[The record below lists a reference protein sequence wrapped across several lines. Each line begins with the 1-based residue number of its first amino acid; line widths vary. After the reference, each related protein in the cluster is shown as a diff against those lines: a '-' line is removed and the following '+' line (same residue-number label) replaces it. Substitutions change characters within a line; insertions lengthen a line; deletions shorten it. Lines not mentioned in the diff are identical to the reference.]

1 MEGAGPRGGD
11 PPRRPARRVG
21 RFTPPPLLSGPH
33 VQTLGARLLR
43 SLASSPTYRRE
54 RLTTPDGDFVDLDH
68 HPPGADGDAGP
79 AVLVLHGLEGSSRS
93 GYVEATCAEL
103 HGRGLR
109 SVVLNFRG
117 CSGEP
122 NRTPRFY
129 HSGET
134 GDLAHVLRHLRSRGV
149 EPLGALGYS
158 LGGNVLLKHLAEAGP
173 GDAVPDAAVAVSVP
187 FDLASSA
194 DHMARG
200 AGRFYSSF
208 FLRSLRRK
216 VRIKAQRFPGVYDL
230 PGALEASTLREFD
243 DAVTAPVHGF
253 RDADDYYRRASSG
266 PRVPQ
271 IRVPTLLIHALDD
284 PFVPAA
290 AVPDPGH
297 LPPDAPVEAC
307 YPNRGGHVGFVR
319 WDGLRPATWVEGRA
333 ADYLAPRLA

>member
-1 MEGAGPRGGD
+1 
-11 PPRRPARRVG
+11 
-21 RFTPPPLLSGPH
+21 
-33 VQTLGARLLR
+33 
-43 SLASSPTYRRE
+43 
-54 RLTTPDGDFVDLDH
+54 VDLDH
-68 HPPGADGDAGP
+68 HPSASGGDGGP

-93 GYVEATCAEL
+93 GYVEATCREMHA
-103 HGRGLR
+103 RGLR

-134 GDLAHVLRHLRSRGV
+134 GDLAHVLEHLRSRGV
-149 EPLGALGYS
+149 DPLGAVGYS

-194 DHMARG
+194 DKMARG

-208 FLRSLRRK
+208 FLRSLREK
-216 VRIKAQRFPGVYDL
+216 IRIKAGRFPDAYDL
-230 PGALEASTLREFD
+230 RGAMEASTLREFD
-243 DAVTAPVHGF
+243 DAVTAPIHGF

-266 PRVPQ
+266 PRVPE

-284 PFVPAA
+284 PFVPAS
-290 AVPDPGH
+290 AVPDPDH
-297 LPPDAPVEAC
+297 LPPEAPVDAT
-307 YPNRGGHVGFVR
+307 YPGRGGHVGFMR
-319 WDGLRPATWVEGRA
+319 RNGRRLSSWVEVRA
-333 ADYLAPRLA
+333 ADYLAPRLS